1 MERLD
6 GAWGWFLDRRQHEHA
21 RGESVKQEDYSWCLW
36 LVDAQGVELLEAGRL
51 GVSCLVYLSV
61 CVLSSR
67 SELDPKH
74 VLSRGS
80 GFKGLARLPLAYARI
95 GA

>member
-1 MERLD
+1 M
-6 GAWGWFLDRRQHEHA
+6 GGI
-21 RGESVKQEDYSWCLW
+21 SWCLW
-36 LVDAQGVELLEAGRL
+36 LVDAQGVELLGAGRK

-61 CVLSSR
+61 CVLGCQ

-80 GFKGLARLPLAYARI
+80 GFKGLAGLPMAYAYL
-95 GA
+95 GYK